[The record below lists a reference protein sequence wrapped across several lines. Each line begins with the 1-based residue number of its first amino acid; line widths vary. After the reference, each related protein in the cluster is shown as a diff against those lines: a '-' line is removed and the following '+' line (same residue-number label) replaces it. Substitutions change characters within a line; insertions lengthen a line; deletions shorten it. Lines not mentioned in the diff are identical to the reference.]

1 MSLFFITTNI
11 SYSDYNMDTIK
22 DEYHS
27 KSSLNDSFDLVYSN
41 IKIKNDELIFRQ
53 SFILLKDSYVELIGD
68 LKSFLKNVT
77 NNKKNVKVIKR
88 NNLPCLYLRKGEHN
102 IKGKITL
109 SPNINKIHVHEYVD
123 VIELS
128 TDDNKRGLVKLSSPY
143 LRIKADNLL
152 ESIDDEDLLNEI
164 VDIANSIDLDL
175 KKVMFHFTLNKF

>member
-27 KSSLNDSFDLVYSN
+27 KSSLNDSFALVYSN

-77 NNKKNVKVIKR
+77 NNKKK
-88 NNLPCLYLRKGEHN
+88 Y
-102 IKGKITL
+102 
-109 SPNINKIHVHEYVD
+109 
-123 VIELS
+123 
-128 TDDNKRGLVKLSSPY
+128 
-143 LRIKADNLL
+143 
-152 ESIDDEDLLNEI
+152 ESY
-164 VDIANSIDLDL
+164 
-175 KKVMFHFTLNKF
+175 KKK

>member
-77 NNKKNVKVIKR
+77 NNKKK
-88 NNLPCLYLRKGEHN
+88 C
-102 IKGKITL
+102 
-109 SPNINKIHVHEYVD
+109 
-123 VIELS
+123 
-128 TDDNKRGLVKLSSPY
+128 
-143 LRIKADNLL
+143 
-152 ESIDDEDLLNEI
+152 ESY
-164 VDIANSIDLDL
+164 
-175 KKVMFHFTLNKF
+175 KKK

>member
-27 KSSLNDSFDLVYSN
+27 KSSLNDSFALVYSN

-77 NNKKNVKVIKR
+77 NNKK
-88 NNLPCLYLRKGEHN
+88 
-102 IKGKITL
+102 
-109 SPNINKIHVHEYVD
+109 
-123 VIELS
+123 
-128 TDDNKRGLVKLSSPY
+128 
-143 LRIKADNLL
+143 
-152 ESIDDEDLLNEI
+152 
-164 VDIANSIDLDL
+164 
-175 KKVMFHFTLNKF
+175 M